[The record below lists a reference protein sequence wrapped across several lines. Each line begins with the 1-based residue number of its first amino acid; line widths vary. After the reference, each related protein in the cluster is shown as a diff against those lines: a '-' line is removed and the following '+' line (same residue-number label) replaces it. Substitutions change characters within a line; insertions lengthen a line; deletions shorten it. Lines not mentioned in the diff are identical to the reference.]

1 MIADAAAGLQ
11 HERAARQLESAD
23 MATLPPAAGVARSE
37 RICYSTDYSE
47 RGCALSRLA
56 WSLLGSILLALAAAC
71 GGDEPLQNND
81 GSGGGSG
88 LENPCAH
95 SEPVPCVRSCTD
107 FTSAGS
113 GVCRNGPY
121 LECPEGTVDPS
132 TCTENPC
139 EDSEPVT
146 CVFSC
151 ADRTPVAQPYC
162 AGGPAWT
169 CPHGSVDLASCS

>member
-11 HERAARQLESAD
+11 HERAARQLEWAE
-23 MATLPPAAGVARSE
+23 MATLPRRGCGATPGRA
-37 RICYSTDYSE
+37 CYSTNYSE
-47 RGCALSRLA
+47 RGCALGRLA
-56 WSLLGSILLALAAAC
+56 WSLLGSILVALAAAC
-71 GGDEPLQNND
+71 GGDEPLQNTD

-88 LENPCAH
+88 LENPCAN
-95 SEPVPCVRSCTD
+95 SEPVACVRSCTD

-132 TCTENPC
+132 TCTGNPC
-139 EDSEPVT
+139 EDAKAVT

-151 ADRTPVAQPYC
+151 ADQTPVAQPYC

-169 CPHGSVDLASCS
+169 CPDGSIDLASCR